1 MKFVVAANEM
11 PQQLACIRKAL
22 WSFRGD
28 WSRLDPG

>member
-22 WSFRGD
+22 WPSQMIGRD
-28 WSRLDPG
+28 